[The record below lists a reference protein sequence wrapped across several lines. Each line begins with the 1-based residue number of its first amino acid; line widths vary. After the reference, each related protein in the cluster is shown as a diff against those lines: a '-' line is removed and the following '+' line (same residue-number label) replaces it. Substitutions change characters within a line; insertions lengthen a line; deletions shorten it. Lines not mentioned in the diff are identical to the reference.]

1 VCDRQFS
8 ELAIRMRAAA
18 QGQDPLGALTAMGRA
33 YVRFGL
39 ENPEQYRIIFMN
51 REERKPPWVTAEQM
65 ADLIVSLG
73 LWAAVHGITSLLVA
87 RPGFPWPHQQGLV
100 DHVLRT
106 QLEGLLPDS
115 PPTAKEGPGTSSP
128 G

>member
-1 VCDRQFS
+1 MGDPRAHGRPHRLGRPPRAVEQAVATG
-8 ELAIRMRAAA
+8 AIRPV
-18 QGQDPLGALTAMGRA
+18 DPLL
-33 YVRFGL
+33 
-39 ENPEQYRIIFMN
+39 
-51 REERKPPWVTAEQM
+51 
-65 ADLIVSLG
+65 VSLG

-87 RPGFPWPHQQGLV
+87 RPGFPWPDQQGLV

-115 PPTAKEGPGTSSP
+115 PPTAKEAPGTSSP